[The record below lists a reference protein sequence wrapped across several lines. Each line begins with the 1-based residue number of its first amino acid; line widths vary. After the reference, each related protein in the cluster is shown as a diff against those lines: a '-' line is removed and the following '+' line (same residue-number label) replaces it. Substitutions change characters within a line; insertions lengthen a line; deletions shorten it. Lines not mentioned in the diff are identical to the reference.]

1 MALDPLKRTALV
13 FAIFN
18 LVGISLL
25 AWALRSVFNTLY
37 ATSPQWMGIALSF
50 VFVIGVI
57 GVNVALSMRAYRIDS
72 GSVLTR
78 VMLAWTLIS
87 AISAVAFSALDPW
100 SIIKSLA
107 VIVGA

>member
-1 MALDPLKRTALV
+1 
-13 FAIFN
+13 
-18 LVGISLL
+18 
-25 AWALRSVFNTLY
+25 
-37 ATSPQWMGIALSF
+37 
-50 VFVIGVI
+50 
-57 GVNVALSMRAYRIDS
+57 MRAYRIDS